1 MRWVKKA
8 VFLIRGSLGDNYLVI
23 SAQKHIL
30 CHLNCFD
37 EVVQMRGHNI
47 CFQGKITTN
56 ILKFSLVLSEA
67 LGKVMCFQIP
77 EDYTSVNLH

>member
-1 MRWVKKA
+1 M
-8 VFLIRGSLGDNYLVI
+8 II
-23 SAQKHIL
+23 IL
-30 CHLNCFD
+30 LYQLRNIYCVPSSQPFD
-37 EVVQMRGHNI
+37 EVIQMRGHSI